1 MRLSV
6 AEAAVRVGGQVGA
19 RAAAAHF
26 SRVVVDSRQAGPDSL
41 FVALPGT
48 RTHGAH
54 FAGAAQALGAVVL
67 MAAPLP
73 ADVDTKRVW
82 RHDDPLAALGGV
94 GRWALECTGA
104 RVVGITGSVGKSST
118 RALVQAVLGGSFRVG
133 ATPGNLNTAIGLPMA
148 LVAQPTPLDWFVAEM
163 GMRAAGEITRL
174 TAIAPPSVA
183 VLTNIGYAHVG
194 QLGSVEAVAEA
205 KAEILAGLTAGDVA
219 VLNGADPRVARLARR
234 VAGRVVWF
242 GTPDADVEVR
252 AVRAERGG
260 VAFELRMG
268 AETARVRLPWDGVHQ
283 ADNAAAAAAVAGALG
298 LPLAEVAARLGQASA
313 ADSHFRRV
321 VVGGITILDDTYNA
335 SPASVR
341 AGLAVLAQERGRRV
355 AVVGDMLELGSTEE
369 ALHRELGTA
378 AAACADLVWTVGDR
392 ARWVAEAACAAGVPT
407 SVFSGL
413 DELAAA
419 LDRELQ
425 AGDVVYLK
433 AGRAVG
439 LDRVARQLMEDH
451 R

>member
-1 MRLSV
+1 MRLS
-6 AEAAVRVGGQVGA
+6 
-19 RAAAAHF
+19 AAAHF
-26 SRVVVDSRQAGPDSL
+26 SRVVVDSREAGPDTL
-41 FVALPGT
+41 FVALSGT

-54 FAGAAQALGAVVL
+54 FAGAAQAAGAVVL

-73 ADVDTKRVW
+73 ADVDKNRVW
-82 RHDDPLAALGGV
+82 QHDDPLAALGVV

-118 RALVQAVLGGSFRVG
+118 RALVHAVLAGSFRVG

-174 TAIAPPSVA
+174 IAIAPPSVA

-194 QLGSVEAVAEA
+194 QLGSIEAVAEA
-205 KAEILAGLTAGDVA
+205 KAEILAGLTASDVA
-219 VLNGADPRVARLARR
+219 VLNGADPRVARLAGR
-234 VAGRVVWF
+234 VSGRVVWF

-268 AETARVRLPWDGVHQ
+268 TETAPVRLPWDGVHQ
-283 ADNAAAAAAVAGALG
+283 ADNAAAAAAVACALG
-298 LPLAEVAARLGQASA
+298 QPLAEVAARLGQASA

-335 SPASVR
+335 SPASAR
-341 AGLAVLAQERGRRV
+341 AGLAVLAQEPGRRV
-355 AVVGDMLELGSTEE
+355 AVVGDMLELGPSEE
-369 ALHRELGTA
+369 NLHREVGTA
-378 AAACADLVWTVGDR
+378 AAECADLVWTVGDR
-392 ARWVAEAACAAGVPT
+392 ARWVAEAACAAGGAT
-407 SVFSGL
+407 AVFSGL

-419 LDRELQ
+419 LGRELH

-439 LDRVARQLMEDH
+439 LDRVARQLMED
-451 R
+451 RR